1 MIEQIPNSLV
11 SNFHGQPNVAD
22 FEVNNSPFWTSS
34 HVPLQILLTTLL
46 SIILKCRFV
55 VGPEQ
60 NCSKI
65 EFLTTSGPIMTVC
78 ISRINFQRGR
88 PMSTIFYD
96 SLTQILGFFCVKILI
111 EIPCSYLKSTHF
123 LTHFVLSPGF

>member
-1 MIEQIPNSLV
+1 M
-11 SNFHGQPNVAD
+11 
-22 FEVNNSPFWTSS
+22 
-34 HVPLQILLTTLL
+34 
-46 SIILKCRFV
+46 

-96 SLTQILGFFCVKILI
+96 SLTKVLGFFCVKGVSYKIL
-111 EIPCSYLKSTHF
+111 EAVDHF
-123 LTHFVLSPGF
+123 HGPF